1 MKQFKKDYYEQ
12 LFAKEEKTIQDYEQI
27 ITHAQ
32 IKIQE
37 LQAQCNHAKVQVGMF
52 MSRPGCVMPTKIC
65 MSCNMPVPGITQ
77 EESDRAWEEW
87 NKTMQQSFFLGE
99 GLPVGDKK

>member
-1 MKQFKKDYYEQ
+1 MKQFKKDYYEK
-12 LFAKEEKTIQDYEQI
+12 LFAKKDKTISDYEQI

-32 IKIQE
+32 GKIQE
-37 LQAQCNHAKVQVGMF
+37 IQSKCDHSKVQVGMYMF
-52 MSRPGCVMPTKIC
+52 RPGSVIPTKIC
-65 MSCNMPVPGITQ
+65 MSCNAPVEGITQ
-77 EESDRAWEEW
+77 EETDKAWADW